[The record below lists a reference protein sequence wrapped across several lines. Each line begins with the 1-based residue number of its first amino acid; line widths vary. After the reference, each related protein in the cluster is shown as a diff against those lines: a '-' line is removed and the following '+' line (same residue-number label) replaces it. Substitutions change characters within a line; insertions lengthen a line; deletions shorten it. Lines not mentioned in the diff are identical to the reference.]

1 MTACQKNIWTN
12 KGIFLTV
19 STRPEDDLCTTQFL
33 ESRATPITV
42 PSMVA
47 TKIPDIAIRNI
58 LAIPTCRA
66 CKPDSGYVTKP
77 SEIRTPGV
85 VPRNLQEKGKLVA
98 FRFSIA

>member
-1 MTACQKNIWTN
+1 
-12 KGIFLTV
+12 
-19 STRPEDDLCTTQFL
+19 
-33 ESRATPITV
+33 
-42 PSMVA
+42 MVA